1 LALFDDHDRR
11 MMRRALTL
19 AAKGVGRT
27 SPNPAVGAVVCDHR
41 GRVIATGWHKKAGT
55 DHGEVAA
62 LRKLGF
68 DAKGSTLYVTLEPC
82 AHTGKTPP
90 CTDAVLRS
98 GVRRVVVAM
107 RDPFP
112 LVNGR
117 GIKQLRAAGVRVDVG
132 LFEYEARELN
142 ESWLHRL
149 SSGRPFVT
157 LKLAETLDGKIAT
170 RTGDSRWVSSSEARA
185 LVHQMRDRNDA
196 VLVGAQTVV
205 ADNPQLTTRGV
216 RGGRDPIRIILDGQL
231 RTPPKARALPAIIL
245 TSPSANRRRAAVLAQ
260 QGATVLTMRNLAEGM
275 RVLAKGGI
283 CSILCEGGGETA
295 AALLEAGCVD
305 RVVFFIAPKIAGGKQ
320 AVPSVGGHGAGS
332 MDQAIALRDV
342 RLRRVGPD
350 VIITGDVHGNRRG
363 DRKNRAR

>member
-1 LALFDDHDRR
+1 
-11 MMRRALTL
+11 MMQRALRL
-19 AAKGVGRT
+19 AGRGLGRT
-27 SPNPAVGAVVCDHR
+27 SPNPAVGAVVCDRR

-55 DHGEVAA
+55 DHGEVVA

-68 DAKGSTLYVTLEPC
+68 RARGATLYVTLEPC
-82 AHTGKTPP
+82 AHHGKTPP
-90 CTDAVLRS
+90 CTEAVLRS
-98 GVRRVVVAM
+98 GVKRVVVAM

-112 LVNGR
+112 LVDGR

-132 LFEYEARELN
+132 LMEDEARALN
-142 ESWLHRL
+142 RAWLHRL
-149 SSGRPFVT
+149 SCGRPFVT

-170 RTGDSRWVSSSEARA
+170 RTGDSRWVSGPAARQ
-185 LVHQMRDRNDA
+185 LVHQMRNTHDA
-196 VLVGAQTVV
+196 VLVGVKTVI
-205 ADNPQLTTRGV
+205 ADDPQLTTRGV
-216 RGGRDPIRIILDGQL
+216 RGGRDPIRIILDREL
-231 RTPPKARALPAIIL
+231 RTPPNARALPAIIL
-245 TSPSANRRRAAVLAQ
+245 AGPRANAKRAAALVR

-295 AALLEAGCVD
+295 AALLEAGCVS
-305 RVVFFIAPKIAGGKQ
+305 RVVFVIAPKIAGGKQ
-320 AVPSVGGHGAGS
+320 AVPSVGGQGAA
-332 MDQAIALRDV
+332 MMKQAIELRDV